1 MTSPSSPLS
10 EFQSHI
16 DGRNAT
22 VSIYPDRIEWHRK
35 PLIGRAETNMIPVR
49 QIQGVTTQRS
59 GLLYMLVQV
68 RTGADAIGFRV
79 GKGQADAIKATIADL
94 IV

>member
-1 MTSPSSPLS
+1 
-10 EFQSHI
+10 
-16 DGRNAT
+16 
-22 VSIYPDRIEWHRK
+22 
-35 PLIGRAETNMIPVR
+35 MIPVR

>member
-1 MTSPSSPLS
+1 MTSPSSPIS
-10 EFQSHI
+10 EFTSHI

-22 VSIYPDRIEWHRK
+22 VSIYPDRIEWRK
-35 PLIGRAETNMIPVR
+35 RSLVGRGDTNMIPVR

-59 GLLYMLVQV
+59 GLLYTLV
-68 RTGADAIGFRV
+68 RAKAGSDTIGFRV
-79 GKGQADAIKATIADL
+79 GKAQAAAIRATIADL